1 MVAEQHQCICLV
13 NGHSGQSSAD
23 GSIFL
28 LDGLPLTARAAFTP
42 GTAGAV
48 AMSISAQNNFEN
60 NVGRAGSARTQSQP
74 VGHPAPSTP
83 VLPNEGEHMLS
94 QLGMLQ
100 RIRLLYSAKSVM
112 QHS

>member
-1 MVAEQHQCICLV
+1 MHTLIVDHGAH
-13 NGHSGQSSAD
+13 SSAD
-23 GSIFL
+23 GSNSL

-42 GTAGAV
+42 STVGAV
-48 AMSISAQNNFEN
+48 AKPISAQNNYEN

-74 VGHPAPSTP
+74 DGHPAPSTP
-83 VLPNEGEHMLS
+83 VLPNAGELMLS

-100 RIRLLYSAKSVM
+100 CIIFLCSANSVM